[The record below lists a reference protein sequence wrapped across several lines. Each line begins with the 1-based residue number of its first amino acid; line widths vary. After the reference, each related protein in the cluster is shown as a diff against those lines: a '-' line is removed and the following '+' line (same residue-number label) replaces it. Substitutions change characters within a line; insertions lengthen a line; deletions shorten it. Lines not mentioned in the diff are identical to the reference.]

1 MCADKAITGHTTYD
15 RFGDP
20 PMAKQTV
27 MRSVRIARE
36 LDDVLRR
43 DAQTMGI
50 SFSALVS
57 EILTK
62 YAEWDRLANK
72 FGMVALPR
80 GGFRGMWEAIGK
92 EKAASMGREAGSRIA
107 TESASFWFKKLNT
120 TTFLKLMEL
129 FDKYTKSFTYEIESR
144 DGREYTITLHHEIN
158 EAYSIFL
165 ENWFESAIKAFVGVT
180 PSIKTSLNSMVI
192 TFRESQT

>member
-1 MCADKAITGHTTYD
+1 MS
-15 RFGDP
+15 
-20 PMAKQTV
+20 KQTV
-27 MRSVRIARE
+27 MRSVRISRE

-43 DAQTMGI
+43 DAESMGI

-57 EILTK
+57 EIFTK
-62 YAEWDRLANK
+62 YSEWDRLANK
-72 FGMVALPR
+72 FGMVTLPR
-80 GGFRGMWEAIGK
+80 AGFRGMWEIIGK
-92 EKAASMGREAGSRIA
+92 EKAASMGREAGTRIA

-120 TTFLKLMEL
+120 RTFLKLLEL
-129 FDKYTKSFTYEIESR
+129 FDKYTKSFTYEIEYG

-180 PSIKTSLNSMVI
+180 PSIRVSLNSIVI
-192 TFRESQT
+192 SFRESQT